1 MCNHRA
7 SSPLARGRAGAGGP
21 SCLPPGAQPI
31 QGHVLALESSTFSS
45 SSPQS
50 LFPGRRAQ
58 SLPGSPTAVR
68 ALWRASGSFLNL
80 LFSFAGAL
88 WSWRGWGHCRAGP
101 SRPPRAPGTLSLL
114 CRIPGVP
121 RGVPCPAWWDVPPW
135 TTSCIQGLLY
145 KTPLWFFPPFPARPH
160 SPGSLFLCSPGGSD
174 RLCLVRARGLYE
186 GKMNK

>member
-31 QGHVLALESSTFSS
+31 QGHVLALGSSTFSS

-88 WSWRGWGHCRAGP
+88 WSWRGCGHCRAGP

-114 CRIPGVP
+114 CHIPGVP
-121 RGVPCPAWWDVPPW
+121 RGVPCPAWWDVPP
-135 TTSCIQGLLY
+135 C
-145 KTPLWFFPPFPARPH
+145 TPSRFTRPH
-160 SPGSLFLCSPGGSD
+160 CGFSLPSQPGPTAQVPFFCAP
-174 RLCLVRARGLYE
+174 RAGAIDCVSSEPAVCTRGR
-186 GKMNK
+186 